1 MALQHSLPRTC
12 AAAAADDRS
21 TTVKDLGADRAR
33 ARGGIRCLFHVVV
46 ILRMGFRHDGALRG
60 RRKTLA
66 VFCAATAAALA
77 IVVCSGSSAIA
88 GVSAPAVA
96 AQSPVCTE
104 NHLVITFSATS
115 SATGHE
121 GDVVRF
127 INLGPD
133 CTLRGYPGVDGLSA
147 PRTSARSCPS
157 DATRISGRT
166 APWATRVETVNLATG
181 GTAWALLE
189 GLGRRLYIL
198 ARAPAT
204 AMCE

>member
-1 MALQHSLPRTC
+1 MLISR
-12 AAAAADDRS
+12 
-21 TTVKDLGADRAR
+21 
-33 ARGGIRCLFHVVV
+33 RGD
-46 ILRMGFRHDGALRG
+46 LRMGFRHDGALRG

-147 PRTSARSCPS
+147 HGQVLVHARRMPRGFLGGLLRGPLGG
-157 DATRISGRT
+157 DGQPGNRRYRLG
-166 APWATRVETVNLATG
+166 PPG
-181 GTAWALLE
+181 GT
-189 GLGRRLYIL
+189 GRRLYIRPVPPL
-198 ARAPAT
+198 PLCPSDNPSGSHDLDRLHGSISRL
-204 AMCE
+204 